1 MRKLNNVPVWRITL
15 ILMGIVFFTAYMS
28 AGIYAKYASELGG
41 SGAVQIAKF
50 DGGSISLS
58 ENDRYSTG
66 VVTAAGAHVFSTE
79 CTVSFANCEV
89 SREFTLTV
97 STPATDNEDPNVN
110 NATFKCPEGNLYTLE
125 SCGGSTAFS
134 LGDVGIS
141 SLTDAQ
147 GNAVTLENIGGKA
160 FVGIKAAN
168 TEDAFVWSEATVS
181 EDGKTLTAVSN
192 KFITMYAQAYTVKIL
207 YFRELTNTGAAVGD
221 IDLSFNLSCEQVD

>member
-41 SGAVQIAKF
+41 SGAVQIARF

-58 ENDRYSTG
+58 ENDNYSTG

-79 CTVSFANCEV
+79 CTVSFADCEV

-97 STPATDNEDPNVN
+97 STPATDAENPLIN

-134 LGDVGIS
+134 LSDDVGIDTVKIDGEDS
-141 SLTDAQ
+141 
-147 GNAVTLENIGGKA
+147 AVLVSGKA
-160 FVGIKAAN
+160 FVGIKVAN

>member
-41 SGAVQIAKF
+41 SGTVQIARF

-58 ENDRYSTG
+58 ENDEYSTG

-79 CTVSFANCEV
+79 CTVSFADCEV

-110 NATFKCPEGNLYTLE
+110 NATFKCPVGDLYTLE

-134 LGDVGIS
+134 LSDDVGIDTVKIDGEDS
-141 SLTDAQ
+141 
-147 GNAVTLENIGGKA
+147 AVLVSGKA
-160 FVGIKAAN
+160 YVGIKAVG
-168 TEDAFVWSEATVS
+168 EGDYVWTEATVS